1 MGERRKQVWTQV
13 DGEDGVGEGEGAGRQ
28 PGWHGHPCQSQTE
41 GQPEGGKLCSDLPKI
56 DVNLRSKLVVKY
68 RGY

>member
-1 MGERRKQVWTQV
+1 MGQRREQVWTQV

-41 GQPEGGKLCSDLPKI
+41 GQPKGGGLCSDLP
-56 DVNLRSKLVVKY
+56 
-68 RGY
+68 